1 MTIESIRESC
11 VANGGYRT
19 ACLNEKL
26 YLHFKGYVKIENLE
40 EFTAA
45 RCIWLEANGLQ
56 TIENLEPCKDTLRQL
71 FIQQNCIR
79 EMSGLQEL
87 TNLGAINLS
96 ENFVKKVD
104 HLKSLTGLNTLQL
117 SQNNIETYDD
127 LIGLRDCPSISSLEL
142 NKNKIEDPKVIDI
155 FATMP
160 NLKVLKLDGNPI
172 TRKMKSYRKATI
184 CRLKNLTYLDDRPV
198 FPDER
203 LLAEAWG
210 RGGIEAEKTERQRQR
225 KLKEWTEKNRHKV
238 FFEYV
243 NRARSTREAAI
254 ANEGGQQKQQKE
266 EEPKLVKPLKPRE
279 QIPVPKYDVH
289 NGVSAVVEGDG
300 DRNASPWALPR
311 KNRAECVITEI
322 TSSDT
327 AVPVAASSVKN
338 TREQKRASREARL
351 QKAMQL
357 VEAEKQGSVQEVP
370 CQKQGL
376 VQEVPCQKQGSVP
389 AAETQVEEAEAGI
402 SCADELVKGDEQE
415 EKLKHAL
422 GSEGLRQAAKAHSGA
437 GEMEEQSKHADSK
450 WKVEMDVFEEEMT
463 ANDGQEL
470 AAVEDG
476 TTMIDLDELD

>member
-1 MTIESIRESC
+1 MTTESIREMC

-19 ACLNEKL
+19 PCLNEKL

-40 EFTAA
+40 EFSAA
-45 RCIWLEANGLQ
+45 KCIWLEANGLQ
-56 TIENLEPCKDTLRQL
+56 RIENLEPCKDTLRQL
-71 FIQQNCIR
+71 FIQQNCIK
-79 EMSGLQEL
+79 EMSGLEEL

-104 HLKSLTGLNTLQL
+104 HLKGLTGLNTLQL
-117 SQNNIETYDD
+117 TQNSLATYDD

-155 FATMP
+155 LATMP

-184 CRLKNLTYLDDRPV
+184 CRLKNLTYLDDRPI

-210 RGGIEAEKTERQRQR
+210 RGGIEAEKIERQRQR
-225 KLKEWTEKNRHKV
+225 KLKEWTEKNRHKQ

-243 NRARSTREAAI
+243 NRARTTREAAI
-254 ANEGGQQKQQKE
+254 AKEAGQQNKQNEQE

-289 NGVSAVVEGDG
+289 NGVSAVVEDDG
-300 DRNASPWALPR
+300 DSNASPWALPR
-311 KNRAECVITEI
+311 KTRAECVITEI

-327 AVPVAASSVKN
+327 ATPAAAGSGRK
-338 TREQKRASREARL
+338 TRDQKRASREARL
-351 QKAMQL
+351 QKAMKL
-357 VEAEKQGSVQEVP
+357 VEAEKQGLVP
-370 CQKQGL
+370 
-376 VQEVPCQKQGSVP
+376 EEPCK
-389 AAETQVEEAEAGI
+389 AAETQVDEASA
-402 SCADELVKGDEQE
+402 SSADELVEGEE
-415 EKLKHAL
+415 EKLKHA
-422 GSEGLRQAAKAHSGA
+422 SEGLRQAAKAHSDATGA
-437 GEMEEQSKHADSK
+437 VKMEQQSKSADSK
-450 WKVEMDVFEEEMT
+450 WKVEMDAFEEEMA

-470 AAVEDG
+470 AAVEDD
-476 TTMIDLDELD
+476 TTMIVDLDELD